1 MSLYFS
7 EIGKL
12 QVGICYF
19 YTFFLIIETF
29 SIRQN
34 YCKLL
39 VAGAGTLDPGV
50 SATDDSIGCEAR
62 WNQGWRRSM
71 APDAVSAVETI
82 LINIVTSQCIRS
94 WVGTCI
100 LTPLNLKISW
110 LLGRNYETDRRRK

>member
-50 SATDDSIGCEAR
+50 SATDDSIMAAR
-62 WNQGWRRSM
+62 HIG
-71 APDAVSAVETI
+71 
-82 LINIVTSQCIRS
+82 TSQCVRR
-94 WVGTCI
+94 WVGTSI
-100 LTPLNLKISW
+100 LPPLKVSW
-110 LLGRNYETDRRRK
+110 LLGRKLTVEENKDIADCYCYCEWWPGHATALVRSSR